1 MTALRSVGKFP
12 SSMTGKQIALH
23 AYRTLDRWGIA
34 LSFLCLIHCV
44 ATPLILLSL
53 PIMARYYLAHPWFH
67 LVLALVIIP
76 VGGLAFV
83 RGYRHHKRSG
93 IVALGLT
100 GLVIITVAPFL
111 VHALKYNL
119 NEPLLMILGSVA
131 LITAHLRNQKACRC
145 HTH

>member
-1 MTALRSVGKFP
+1 MGKFY
-12 SSMTGKQIALH
+12 SSMTGRQLALH

-34 LSFLCLIHCV
+34 LSFLCLLHCV

-53 PIMARYYLAHPWFH
+53 PLMARYYLAHPWFH
-67 LVLALVIIP
+67 LLLALVIIP

-83 RGYRHHKRSG
+83 RGFRHHQRSS
-93 IVALGLT
+93 ILLLGFL

-119 NEPLLMILGSVA
+119 NEPVLMVLGSVA

-145 HTH
+145 HRH